1 MPENDQTPLLYDAD
15 VIPIPN
21 IESNSLS
28 KETQKSSWIFYV
40 SAFAA
45 DLLLLSVGSLNVFPS
60 VVFPILKNNNT
71 DINPFGEP
79 MTPIEESIIMSVSGI
94 SALISFLLM
103 AKISD
108 KIGRKWSMVGLG
120 VSLVGSF
127 TALAFG
133 THVYIY
139 MLAYFL
145 NGFFS
150 AGIMINVS
158 IYNSEISKED
168 NRAWIGC
175 IVGLSMPAG
184 NLYGYIFGAIINDNV
199 KLICLICALPCVLH
213 LLLAYYL
220 IESPTYLTSKWR
232 KVEALK
238 ALSKLRRYTN
248 YSDIEKEYQSI
259 EDFSFTGND
268 IRKVTLFSLFK
279 TRVSRKALLIGI
291 LLFAA
296 QQLSGSPIIIAYL
309 VPIFNDAGTLLSG
322 NIISIIYG
330 SLQLGVCI
338 LATFIVNWFGRKP
351 LILISTLG
359 CAISILFLGAYF
371 YIKDNNIAPIQD
383 IRLLPLACIVLF
395 CISYGIALGPI
406 PMVLIGELF
415 RNEQRA
421 MGVAIITIVFCL
433 VSTGN
438 TFSYP
443 QLKVLAGEYLSLV
456 LYGLITF
463 VALFLLFK
471 YLPETKGK
479 SFVEIQ
485 EILSK

>member
-1 MPENDQTPLLYDAD
+1 MPNM
-15 VIPIPN
+15 
-21 IESNSLS
+21 ESTSVS
-28 KETQKSSWIFYV
+28 KEIQKSSWMFYV
-40 SAFAA
+40 SAFTA

-79 MTPIEESIIMSVSGI
+79 MKPIEESTIMALSGI
-94 SALISFLLM
+94 AALISFLLM
-103 AKISD
+103 AKISE

-120 VSLVGSF
+120 ISFVGSF
-127 TALAFG
+127 TVVAFG
-133 THVYIY
+133 RHVYIY

-145 NGFFS
+145 NGFIS
-150 AGIMINVS
+150 AGIIINVS
-158 IYNSEISKED
+158 IYNSEISNED

-184 NLYGYIFGAIINDNV
+184 ILYGYIFGAIIHDNIT
-199 KLICLICALPCVLH
+199 LIILICALPCVLH
-213 LLLAYYL
+213 VLLSYFI
-220 IESPTYLTSKWR
+220 IESPTYLTSKRR
-232 KVEALK
+232 KVEALD
-238 ALSKLRRYTN
+238 ALSRLRRYQY

-268 IRKVTLFSLFK
+268 KQKATIFSLFK
-279 TRVSRKALLIGI
+279 RRVSRKALLIGM

-296 QQLSGSPIIIAYL
+296 QQLSGSPIITAYL
-309 VPIFNDAGTLLSG
+309 VTIFNDAGTLLSG
-322 NIISIIYG
+322 NTVSIIYG

-338 LATFIVNWFGRKP
+338 LATFMVNWFGRKP

-359 CAISILFLGAYF
+359 CAISMMCLGVYF
-371 YIKDNNIAPIQD
+371 YIKDNNIAPIED
-383 IRLLPLACIVLF
+383 IRLLPIACLVLF
-395 CISYGIALGPI
+395 VISYGIALAPI

-438 TFSYP
+438 SFTYP
-443 QLKVLAGEYLSLV
+443 QLKVLAGEYLMLV
-456 LYGLITF
+456 LYGLISF

-479 SFVEIQ
+479 TFVEIQ